1 MSISL
6 GRILDHGSAKASP
19 MISEMVDETVND
31 FDNSHPGRAAE
42 RSDQKDMYR
51 MGKKQ
56 ELKREFH
63 PFAAL
68 SFIAVLQG
76 TWEFLLVHGLV
87 DGGLAGLFWSYLF
100 TFIGLGLIVI
110 SLAEMA
116 SMAPTA
122 GGQYHWV
129 SEFSPRK
136 VQKPLSY
143 FIGWMSALSW
153 QAGQASGPFVLGTL
167 IQGLAVV
174 NYPDYEPTNWQ
185 GTLIVFAVVIPI
197 YILNVYFM
205 DIIPIFNTVM
215 FGIYVSGF
223 LAIIIP
229 LWILSPR
236 NTAEVVFTQFSN
248 SGGWSSTGLALMV
261 GQISPIYASICS
273 DAAAHISE
281 EVYSASLTVPR
292 TMVYSYAI
300 NGLMGFLT
308 LITFLFALTDL
319 DAALT
324 DPSTYPFL
332 WVFQNAL
339 PLPALNTLTA
349 VLLILVFAGSVT
361 FSISTSRQTW
371 SFARDHGLPCSSWIA
386 RVEPKR
392 ELPVNAILLTCLC
405 TCALSLIN
413 IGSSVAFNAIISLNL
428 VSLMLTYSTSIGCV
442 LLRRLRDPE
451 SLPRARW
458 ALGRWGIPINAGAL
472 AYSLFAFFWCFWPN
486 TTPVDVTSFNWAVV
500 IFVGVAVIAITC
512 YILQGRHIYEGP
524 VVLVKEV
531 ENEG

>member
-1 MSISL
+1 MDVCSVVASWTSL
-6 GRILDHGSAKASP
+6 WTLRTRHSDSRPRSGKLSGLRTYKLARHTHRLCGCNPDLHSERLLHGH
-19 MISEMVDETVND
+19 
-31 FDNSHPGRAAE
+31 NSHIQYCHVRHICFWLPRHHYSTVDPLASQHRRGSLYPILQLRRLVFHRPRSNGRPNFSHL
-42 RSDQKDMYR
+42 RLY
-51 MGKKQ
+51 
-56 ELKREFH
+56 
-63 PFAAL
+63 L
-68 SFIAVLQG
+68 SFPSP
-76 TWEFLLVHGLV
+76 FLPNTHL
-87 DGGLAGLFWSYLF
+87 
-100 TFIGLGLIVI
+100 T
-110 SLAEMA
+110 
-116 SMAPTA
+116 PT
-122 GGQYHWV
+122 G
-129 SEFSPRK
+129 
-136 VQKPLSY
+136 
-143 FIGWMSALSW
+143 
-153 QAGQASGPFVLGTL
+153 
-167 IQGLAVV
+167 
-174 NYPDYEPTNWQ
+174 
-185 GTLIVFAVVIPI
+185 
-197 YILNVYFM
+197 
-205 DIIPIFNTVM
+205 
-215 FGIYVSGF
+215 
-223 LAIIIP
+223 
-229 LWILSPR
+229 
-236 NTAEVVFTQFSN
+236 
-248 SGGWSSTGLALMV
+248 
-261 GQISPIYASICS
+261 S